1 MAQGYGAVT
10 DSGFIGF
17 AGDLQRGA
25 WGEINTKKWDS
36 GAEGS
41 AAVLLDAPTTVTFK
55 LLLRG
60 SIGRLLSALGA
71 TSLVELDAAWDSSQR
86 RLFHRIA
93 EARDS
98 EDLAVRAAADRL
110 AAGLLP
116 PSGGTE
122 HTNYGLDAE
131 VDFGEKQVALA
142 SEGGPLHA
150 DVKKA
155 KLEGALS
162 DVKKTTEALAK
173 GVGRVTGEK
182 RRSRSMQVREAL
194 SDCVTAFNTV
204 HETLHLLAAGTP
216 KGAGRDQLTSLLEPL
231 DQLLGRH
238 TRGPSAADAVTKSEP
253 EEPPAP
259 DGKDAGEKK
268 PA

>member
-17 AGDLQRGA
+17 AGELQRGA
-25 WGEINTKKWDS
+25 WGDVATKKWEG
-36 GAEGS
+36 GAED
-41 AAVLLDAPTTVTFK
+41 AAASLLGAPAEAMMK

-60 SIGRLLSALGA
+60 SISRLLVALGA
-71 TSLVELDAAWDSSQR
+71 TSLVDLDAAWDSSQR

-98 EDLAVRAAADRL
+98 EDPVVRAAADRL

-122 HTNYGLDAE
+122 HTNYDLDGE

-142 SEGGPLHA
+142 AEGGPLHA
-150 DVKKA
+150 DVKKT
-155 KLEGALS
+155 KLEGALA

-173 GVGRVTGEK
+173 GVRPTGEK
-182 RRSRSMQVREAL
+182 RKSRSIKVREAL

-216 KGAGRDQLTSLLEPL
+216 KGAARDHVTSLMEPL

-238 TRGPSAADAVTKSEP
+238 IRGPSAADAVTK
-253 EEPPAP
+253 PAP
-259 DGKDAGEKK
+259 DEAPAPEDKAAPEKK

>member
-25 WGEINTKKWDS
+25 WGDVVTKKWEG
-36 GAEGS
+36 GAEDS
-41 AAVLLDAPTTVTFK
+41 AASLLGAPAEAMMK

-60 SIGRLLSALGA
+60 SISRLLVALGA
-71 TSLVELDAAWDSSQR
+71 TSLVDLDAAWDSSQR

-98 EDLAVRAAADRL
+98 EDPTVRAAADRL

-122 HTNYGLDAE
+122 HTNYDLDAE
-131 VDFGEKQVALA
+131 VDFGEKQCALT
-142 SEGGPLHA
+142 SESGPLHA
-150 DVKKA
+150 DVKKT
-155 KLEGALS
+155 KLENALA

-173 GVGRVTGEK
+173 GVGRLAGEK
-182 RRSRSMQVREAL
+182 RKSRSIKVREAL

-216 KGAGRDQLTSLLEPL
+216 KGAARDHVTSLMEPL
-231 DQLLGRH
+231 DQLLARH
-238 TRGPSAADAVTKSEP
+238 VRGPSAADAVTK
-253 EEPPAP
+253 PAP
-259 DGKDAGEKK
+259 DEAAPEDKAAPEKK

>member
-1 MAQGYGAVT
+1 MAQGYSAVT

-17 AGDLQRGA
+17 AADLQRGA
-25 WGEINTKKWDS
+25 WGDIHTKKWEG
-36 GAEGS
+36 GAEES
-41 AAVLLDAPTTVTFK
+41 AAALLEAPTLVTLK

-60 SIGRLLSALGA
+60 SIGRLLVALGA
-71 TSLVELDAAWDSSQR
+71 TSLIELDAAWDSSER

-98 EDLAVRAAADRL
+98 EDPSVRSAADRL

-122 HTNYGLDAE
+122 HTNYDLDSE
-131 VDFGEKQVALA
+131 VDFGQKQIALT

-150 DVKKA
+150 DMKKT
-155 KLEGALS
+155 KLESALA

-173 GVGRVTGEK
+173 GVGRLVGEK
-182 RRSRSMQVREAL
+182 RKSRSVKVREAL
-194 SDCVTAFNTV
+194 SDCVTSFNAV
-204 HETLHLLAAGTP
+204 HETLHQLASNTP
-216 KGAGRDQLTSLLEPL
+216 KGPGRDQITSLLEPL
-231 DQLLGRH
+231 DQLLSRH
-238 TRGPSAADAVTKSEP
+238 VRGPSAADAVTP
-253 EEPPAP
+253 APAEEAPAP
-259 DGKDAGEKK
+259 DGKAASEKK